1 MGFLLD
7 LRYALRLLAKSPKF
21 TVLTSFILM
30 GGLTVS
36 LLTFNFVS
44 TMAFK
49 PLDTP
54 EGNTIVTFG
63 VSGQY
68 PAEQILGSDIAK
80 LGSQLQDSQLFDT
93 LYAEYTFNYRDD
105 ARLSS
110 DDIGMDLYVERV
122 SSNFFDFTRF
132 APLLG
137 RNFTVQDEESANNN
151 VVAISYKVWQTLFSG
166 DEQIIGKNVTLDT
179 RPVQIIAVMPQG
191 YHFPINAELW
201 LPIDA
206 SFMHSQTA
214 RSTPIGIMARLQ
226 PDVSR
231 ERADQLLADQLSAY
245 TYQSLTVSEQADF
258 EEVQVKHQSVP
269 EHKMEGA
276 TGGMFLGFQGIATII
291 LLMACINTGNLI
303 FARSIERQKESA
315 IRSALGAKHGR
326 LIRQLVC
333 EGAILTLIGGFFAI
347 LASGWLIDVFNKA
360 MHASTSGHLPFW
372 FVWQMDWQT
381 LSVALIF
388 MAVTFVFAC
397 LLPAVKA
404 ANMDINSV
412 LRDGTR
418 GALGR
423 NAGKISRILV
433 TTQVALIACLM
444 LGGSLGVVLMYK
456 VMDVVADDKYTNR
469 FQAKFDLESTHQKG
483 EFLQNMLTQLTA
495 QTNIVQAGMMDNRG
509 PQNIRIDGNEQQMR
523 VDIISSSGHGEFFDL
538 SIGTGRDIDHKD
550 NLNSARVCLVS
561 QSFADRYWPQQDPTG
576 KMLDIEIDGKML
588 PHRLVGVISN
598 MGGNSQGVFAQVEHY
613 DEVHVSYYQNP
624 YADLHVTFGTTEQAE
639 KGEEDFYRVVHQ
651 LDVKSLLVDFNDQAV
666 SGNTLLKVMVLTT
679 KVIVYAGLFSLF
691 LALMGVYGV
700 AASGVA
706 LRSQEIGIRR
716 AIGAKDKAI
725 ILLFLKRNMRPL
737 VIGLSIGLLVYTV
750 ACFIFSNMVGNR
762 IEVSMYITIALLA
775 SLVLSF
781 ILALAAYFPT
791 RRAIEHEPAVTLRA
805 D

>member
-49 PLDTP
+49 PLNTP
-54 EGNTIVTFG
+54 EGNTIVTFS
-63 VSGQY
+63 VQGQY
-68 PAEQILGSDIAK
+68 PAKRILGPDIAK
-80 LGSQLQDSQLFDT
+80 LDNDLADNQLLDT
-93 LYAEYTFNYRDD
+93 LYAEHTYNYRED

-110 DDIGMDLYVERV
+110 EGIGMDLYVERV

-137 RNFTVQDEESANNN
+137 RNFTPQDEQPANNS

-166 DEQIIGKNVTLDT
+166 DEQVIGKNVTLDT

-191 YHFPINAELW
+191 YHFPASAELW
-201 LPIDA
+201 LPINSA
-206 SFMHSQTA
+206 FMNSEA
-214 RSTPIGIMARLQ
+214 GRSTPIGIMARLQ
-226 PDVSR
+226 PNVSP
-231 ERADQLLADQLSAY
+231 ERANQLLSDQLSTY

-258 EEVQVKHQSVP
+258 EDVQVNHLSLP
-269 EHKMEGA
+269 EHHMKGA
-276 TGGMFLGFQGIATII
+276 AGEMFLGLQSIATII

-315 IRSALGAKHGR
+315 IRSALGAKHNR

-347 LASGWLIDVFNKA
+347 LAAGWLIDVFDKA
-360 MHASTSGHLPFW
+360 MHASSGGRMPFW
-372 FVWQMDWQT
+372 FAWQMDWQT
-381 LSVALIF
+381 LSVALVF
-388 MAVTFVFAC
+388 MAITFVFAC
-397 LLPAVKA
+397 LIPAVKA

-433 TTQVALIACLM
+433 TTQVTLIACLM
-444 LGGSLGVVLMYK
+444 LGGSLGVILMYK
-456 VMDVVADDKYTNR
+456 TIDVVANDKYTNR
-469 FQAKFDLESTHQKG
+469 FKAVFDLTSTDNKAD
-483 EFLQNMLTQLTA
+483 FLQNLLTQLTA
-495 QTNIVQAGMMDNRG
+495 QTNIEQAGMMENLG
-509 PQNIRIDGNEQQMR
+509 PKNVQLSSDEQQMQ
-523 VDIISSSGHGEFFDL
+523 VDIFASSGHSEFFEH
-538 SIGTGRDIDHKD
+538 SIIAGRDFDHKD
-550 NLNSARVCLVS
+550 NLDSARVAIVS
-561 QSFADRYWPQQDPTG
+561 QSFAERYWPQQNATD
-576 KMLDIEIDGKML
+576 KMLDIEHNGKML
-588 PHRLVGVISN
+588 PHRVIGVISN
-598 MGGNSQGVFAQVEHY
+598 MRGNSQGVFAQVDQY
-613 DEVHVSYYQNP
+613 DEVLVSYYQNSQN
-624 YADLHVTFGTTEQAE
+624 DLQVTLETTEQAE
-639 KGEEDFYRVVHQ
+639 QGEEDFYRVVHQ
-651 LDVKSLLVDFNDQAV
+651 LNIKPLLVNLSDL
-666 SGNTLLKVMVLTT
+666 SRTGNNVVKLIELTT
-679 KVIVYAGLFSLF
+679 KVIVFAGLFSLF

-700 AASGVA
+700 AASSVA

-716 AIGAKDKAI
+716 ALGAKDKAI
-725 ILLFLKRNMRPL
+725 IKLFLTRNMHPL
-737 VIGLSIGLLVYTV
+737 VIGLSIGLLVYTL
-750 ACFIFSNMVGNR
+750 ACYVFSNLIGNR
-762 IEVSMYITIALLA
+762 IEASMYITIALLT
-775 SLVLSF
+775 SLVLSL